1 MCLCVLVGGLSEKIT
16 KVEVANEN
24 VTKHRNNYSART
36 RTKTTSGVEKKN
48 YIGIN
53 STFIYD

>member
-1 MCLCVLVGGLSEKIT
+1 MCVSVCVLVGGLSEKIT

-36 RTKTTSGVEKKN
+36 RTKTTSGVEKKT
-48 YIGIN
+48 ILA
-53 STFIYD
+53 